1 MGKKVHYKLH
11 KVKKQWV
18 TIAVTSAALAS
29 IVGGATV
36 ANQKVSA
43 DETTEPV
50 ATTTAES
57 DVVVE
62 THEVATPAAT
72 ATTDVTAVTNDKSAT
87 TDTVATPT
95 PATAT
100 TDTTA
105 NTAAPAATDRAAV
118 ANGATETPAATDRAA
133 VANGATDTPANAA
146 TATDTTLTVAEKPK
160 SGVTEKEETAA
171 LSLDNIKKVDGKY
184 YYVKEDGSYKTNFAV
199 SVNGQLL
206 YFGKDG
212 ALTSTST
219 HSFTPGTTNLVDAFS
234 SHNRAYDSKKESFE
248 LVDGYLTPNSWY
260 RPVTI
265 LENGEKWRVS
275 TEKDFRPLLM
285 AWWPDVD
292 TQVAYLNTF
301 SKHFNLNATY
311 STSQSQSE
319 LNAAAKT
326 IQIKIEQEISAKKST
341 EWLRQAIES
350 FVKEQD

>member
-29 IVGGATV
+29 IVGGAAVT
-36 ANQKVSA
+36 NQKVSA
-43 DETTEPV
+43 DETTKPV
-50 ATTTAES
+50 PSTTAES

-62 THEVATPAAT
+62 THEVGATNAAST
-72 ATTDVTAVTNDKSAT
+72 DATAATTDKAADTAVTVSPAPATSAT
-87 TDTVATPT
+87 ETST
-95 PATAT
+95 
-100 TDTTA
+100 
-105 NTAAPAATDRAAV
+105 NTAATTDRAAV
-118 ANGATETPAATDRAA
+118 ANGATETPAT
-133 VANGATDTPANAA
+133 AA
-146 TATDTTLTVAEKPK
+146 TATDTTLTVAEQPK

-171 LSLDNIKKVDGKY
+171 LSLDNIKQVDGKY

-219 HSFTPGTTNLVDAFS
+219 HSFTPGTTNLVDGFS

-275 TEKDFRPLLM
+275 TEKDLRPLLM

-301 SKHFNLNATY
+301 SKHFNLNTTY
-311 STSQSQSE
+311 STNQSQAV
-319 LNAAAKT
+319 LNEAAKA
-326 IQIKIEQEISAKKST
+326 IQIKIEQEISAKQSMHLLKNKNNGV
-341 EWLRQAIES
+341 LRLRTIHSLTTFKVEPFSLLIAM
-350 FVKEQD
+350 

>member
-43 DETTEPV
+43 DETTQPV
-50 ATTTAES
+50 ASTTAES

-62 THEVATPAAT
+62 THEVAAPAAT
-72 ATTDVTAVTNDKSAT
+72 ATTD
-87 TDTVATPT
+87 
-95 PATAT
+95 ATAT
-100 TDTTA
+100 TNDKAADAATVETPAAATTAADTTT
-105 NTAAPAATDRAAV
+105 NTATPATTDRAAV
-118 ANGATETPAATDRAA
+118 ANGATTETP
-133 VANGATDTPANAA
+133 AA

-171 LSLDNIKKVDGKY
+171 LSLDNIKQVDGKY

-248 LVDGYLTPNSWY
+248 LVDGYLTPNSWC
-260 RPVTI
+260 I
-265 LENGEKWRVS
+265 N
-275 TEKDFRPLLM
+275 
-285 AWWPDVD
+285 
-292 TQVAYLNTF
+292 
-301 SKHFNLNATY
+301 
-311 STSQSQSE
+311 
-319 LNAAAKT
+319 
-326 IQIKIEQEISAKKST
+326 
-341 EWLRQAIES
+341 
-350 FVKEQD
+350 

>member
-43 DETTEPV
+43 DETTQPV
-50 ATTTAES
+50 ASTTAES

-62 THEVATPAAT
+62 THEVAAPAAT
-72 ATTDVTAVTNDKSAT
+72 ATTD
-87 TDTVATPT
+87 
-95 PATAT
+95 ATAT
-100 TDTTA
+100 TNDKAADAATVETPAAATTAADTTT
-105 NTAAPAATDRAAV
+105 NTATPATTDRAAV
-118 ANGATETPAATDRAA
+118 ANGATTETP
-133 VANGATDTPANAA
+133 AA

-171 LSLDNIKKVDGKY
+171 LSLDNIKQVDGKY

-219 HSFTPGTTNLVDAFS
+219 HSFTPGTTNLVDAFL
-234 SHNRAYDSKKESFE
+234 F
-248 LVDGYLTPNSWY
+248 T
-260 RPVTI
+260 
-265 LENGEKWRVS
+265 
-275 TEKDFRPLLM
+275 
-285 AWWPDVD
+285 
-292 TQVAYLNTF
+292 
-301 SKHFNLNATY
+301 
-311 STSQSQSE
+311 
-319 LNAAAKT
+319 
-326 IQIKIEQEISAKKST
+326 
-341 EWLRQAIES
+341 
-350 FVKEQD
+350 

>member
-1 MGKKVHYKLH
+1 M
-11 KVKKQWV
+11 
-18 TIAVTSAALAS
+18 
-29 IVGGATV
+29 
-36 ANQKVSA
+36 
-43 DETTEPV
+43 
-50 ATTTAES
+50 
-57 DVVVE
+57 
-62 THEVATPAAT
+62 
-72 ATTDVTAVTNDKSAT
+72 
-87 TDTVATPT
+87 
-95 PATAT
+95 
-100 TDTTA
+100 
-105 NTAAPAATDRAAV
+105 
-118 ANGATETPAATDRAA
+118 
-133 VANGATDTPANAA
+133 
-146 TATDTTLTVAEKPK
+146 
-160 SGVTEKEETAA
+160 
-171 LSLDNIKKVDGKY
+171 DNIKQVDGKY

-248 LVDGYLTPNSWY
+248 LVRWVLWHQTAGTVQSLFWKMGKMACVQLRKTSVHFDGM
-260 RPVTI
+260 V
-265 LENGEKWRVS
+265 
-275 TEKDFRPLLM
+275 
-285 AWWPDVD
+285 PDVD

-350 FVKEQD
+350 FVKEQDQWNTTTENYTLLTTFKGELFFMSIMIRRLGQILITVCLTVHQVTKMVL